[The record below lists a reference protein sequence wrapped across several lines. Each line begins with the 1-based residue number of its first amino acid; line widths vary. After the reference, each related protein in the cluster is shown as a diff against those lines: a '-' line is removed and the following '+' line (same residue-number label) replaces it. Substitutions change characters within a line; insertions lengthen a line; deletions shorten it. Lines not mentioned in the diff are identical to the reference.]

1 MNISCRRSFLAVLSL
16 FALASCL
23 PAFAGPTWT
32 DPTPEELKMT
42 SDPKA
47 PDAPAVYLFREETV
61 DDKMHIHQ
69 LYARIKILNEKGKE
83 TYSDIEIPYEPGM
96 SAIKDISGRTIHA
109 DGTVVPFT
117 GKPYDKVLVK
127 SGNLKVNEKVFSMPD
142 VAVGSIV
149 EYRYELAYN
158 DNYYIPPSWY
168 IQQPIY
174 VHKAHYHFVPVDLSV
189 RTIVATDAFG
199 KENPVNRM
207 IYFPLLPPGTEVKY
221 GLNGYDLEVDD
232 VAALTDEEYEPP
244 LDSFSY
250 RLLFYY
256 SPALTGL
263 EFWKE
268 EGKTWSKEVDRF
280 ANPSDKIRQAVAQI
294 VAPTDTDEQKLQ
306 KIYAAVM
313 QLENTRFTREH
324 SSEENRAEGL
334 RVKTAADIWDQKR
347 GSDDEITRLFIAMA
361 RAAGMKASAMI
372 VTERNRNLLNR
383 GYLDWTQL
391 EDEIAIVSL
400 GGKDQFFDPGQRYC
414 EFGKLHWMHTEILGI
429 RQTDHG
435 PDFAITP
442 SPNYPDN
449 VIQRN
454 ADLELSADGQLK
466 GIARI
471 TMSGAEA
478 LRWRQ
483 EVLRL
488 DEQEAKKQFEDEL
501 QGRVPP
507 GVHVKMDH
515 FLALTDNTSA
525 LMAVV
530 DVSGNMGTM
539 TGKRVFLPGS
549 FFEAGA
555 RPLFSAEK
563 RESPID
569 LHFPYLAHDHINLT
583 LAPGLSVDSVPANAD
598 VPWLPNAQYKAK
610 YDHTANIYQQE
621 RVVAVGVTLY
631 KTDSYPQL
639 RDFFQKIG
647 AQDQQPV
654 ILARTPTT
662 ASQ

>member
-1 MNISCRRSFLAVLSL
+1 
-16 FALASCL
+16 
-23 PAFAGPTWT
+23 
-32 DPTPEELKMT
+32 MT

-69 LYARIKILNEKGKE
+69 LYARIKILNDKGKE
-83 TYSDIEIPYEPGM
+83 KYSDIEIPYEPGM
-96 SAIKDISGRTIHA
+96 SAIKDISGRTIHP
-109 DGTVVPFT
+109 DGTVIPFT

-127 SGNLKVNEKVFSMPD
+127 SGDLKVNEKVFSMPD
-142 VAVGSIV
+142 VTVGSIL
-149 EYRYELAYN
+149 EYRYELAYA

-189 RTIVATDAFG
+189 HTILATDAFG
-199 KENPVNRM
+199 KENPVNQM
-207 IYFPLLPPGTEVKY
+207 LYFPWLPQGTSVKY
-221 GLNGYDLEVDD
+221 GLNGFDLEVDD

-250 RLLFYY
+250 RLMFYY
-256 SPALTGL
+256 STAFTGM
-263 EFWKE
+263 EYWKE

-294 VAPTDTDEQKLQ
+294 VAPADTDEQKLQ

-313 QLENTRFTREH
+313 QVENTRFTREH
-324 SSEENRAEGL
+324 SSQENRAEGL

-372 VTERNRNLLNR
+372 VTERDRNLLNR
-383 GYLDWTQL
+383 GYLDWNQL
-391 EDEIAIVSL
+391 EDEIAIVNV

-414 EFGKLHWMHTEILGI
+414 EFGKLHWMHTEMLGI

-435 PDFAITP
+435 PDFAVTP
-442 SPNYPDN
+442 APNYPDN

-454 ADLELSADGQLK
+454 ADLELSADGQVK

-471 TMSGAEA
+471 TMTGSEA

-483 EVLRL
+483 EVLRT
-488 DEQEAKKQFEDEL
+488 DEDATKKKFEDEL
-501 QGRVPP
+501 QGLVPP
-507 GVHVKMDH
+507 GVHVRMNH
-515 FLALTDNTSA
+515 FLALSDPTSA
-525 LMAVV
+525 LMAVF
-530 DVSGNMGTM
+530 DVSGNMGTV

-549 FFEAGA
+549 FFAAGA
-555 RPLFSAEK
+555 RPPFSAEK

-569 LHFPYLAHDHINLT
+569 LRFPYLAHDHINLT

-598 VPWLPNAQYKAK
+598 VPYLPNAQYKAK

-621 RVVAVGVTLY
+621 RLVAVGVTLY
-631 KTDSYPQL
+631 KTDAYPQL

-654 ILARTPTT
+654 VLARTPTT